1 MTRKEFEKLRMS
13 IEEEDFCGNYTDPI
27 EFGIQRAA
35 FEKQKFQKLIA
46 AARRVNCR
54 TTKTKGEQ
62 WRRQLER
69 AQHSYD
75 RFKELQKEID
85 AAKIHID
92 ISSIPAANS
101 QNRTRL

>member
-27 EFGIQRAA
+27 EYGIQRSA
-35 FEKQKFQKLIA
+35 FEKRKFQKLIA
-46 AARRVNCR
+46 AASRVNCR
-54 TTKTKGEQ
+54 TTQTKGEQ

-69 AQHSYD
+69 AQHSYE

-85 AAKIHID
+85 AAKIHVD
-92 ISSIPAANS
+92 IESIPAATAANLA
-101 QNRTRL
+101 RL